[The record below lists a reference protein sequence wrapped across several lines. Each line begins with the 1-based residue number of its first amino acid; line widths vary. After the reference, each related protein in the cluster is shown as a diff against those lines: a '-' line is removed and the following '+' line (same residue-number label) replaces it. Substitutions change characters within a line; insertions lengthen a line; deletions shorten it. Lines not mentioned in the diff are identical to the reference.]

1 MICHRRSFFGCG
13 SVAPSPAFDSVAPSR
28 VKNRSPSSDMTCS
41 RPRKRLGAQRR
52 VSHSWTSPAIFCRA
66 NSLAI
71 SGNSLE
77 LQYLLVFVSF
87 WGISPALFWNYTGLM
102 ACIKMIWV
110 TICWYIYISELPEV
124 VICLQG
130 WTSPGKN
137 CIYGGPN
144 LEKVNFSCMPGRKGY
159 CIPALG
165 SRLSWHIQSRI

>member
-1 MICHRRSFFGCG
+1 MICHRRSVFWCG

-77 LQYLLVFVSF
+77 LQLRNLEVDYLLVFVSF

-110 TICWYIYISELPEV
+110 TICWYIYPNCLRWLFACRVELHQERIAFTV
-124 VICLQG
+124 VQI
-130 WTSPGKN
+130 WK
-137 CIYGGPN
+137 
-144 LEKVNFSCMPGRKGY
+144 K
-159 CIPALG
+159 
-165 SRLSWHIQSRI
+165 